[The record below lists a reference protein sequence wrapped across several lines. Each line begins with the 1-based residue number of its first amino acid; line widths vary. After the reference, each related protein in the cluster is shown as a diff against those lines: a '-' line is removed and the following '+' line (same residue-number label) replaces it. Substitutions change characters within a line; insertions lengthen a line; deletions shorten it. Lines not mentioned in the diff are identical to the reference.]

1 MDKLLLFGGK
11 FIRVAQ
17 KMKIMWEYNRRKKKK
32 KLPQLE
38 YFPRGEEC
46 PGDIFSASVGVSDDL

>member
-1 MDKLLLFGGK
+1 LKEINL
-11 FIRVAQ
+11 
-17 KMKIMWEYNRRKKKK
+17 KKK

-46 PGDIFSASVGVSDDL
+46 PGDTFSASVGLSDDL